1 MKPQSTLSL
10 SVQRI
15 AVFAFLIFGLGSSFS
30 AKAQLILNQIGQ
42 AATIDLSANQ
52 PGVVNGP
59 FVADEVSIGSANP
72 ANGDLDA
79 DAWHFLNDG
88 SSTDAINSP
97 ATFPSILMAGQGF
110 NQFPPLPSVGL
121 HATNFNGQ
129 RALGFHPSGSNFT
142 SGSMTLR
149 IQNLTG
155 QAINALDVAY
165 NIAVLNDRDRSN
177 SVNLYYSTNNAQSSY
192 VLVPDAE
199 LVSPGTAQP
208 GAAPV
213 NTIIQTEITGI
224 SIPQNGFIFL
234 RWVFEDV
241 TGAGERDEFIMYG
254 FSFTPGAIT
263 VPFVTVDN
271 DFFALH
277 HLLGETPIAQSF
289 NLTGNNLTNDVSLNV
304 PAPFE
309 ISLDGSNFTSGI
321 VVAPSQ
327 GSVDEI
333 IYVRLFDSFPGNA
346 LEVIEINSPGAG
358 GAEVFL
364 YGVASPK
371 LYINELMAQNTS
383 IIADESGEYDD
394 WFEIYNPSTFPMEI
408 GGYYFTDDLNELN
421 KYAIP
426 EGTGQTLISAEGFML
441 CWADDQSAQG
451 PLHTNFALS
460 AAGESIA
467 LVGID
472 GLTILDSYTFGA
484 AVENVSEGRISD
496 GAAEWIQFPVP
507 TPNASNTSSVPFLNA
522 TPVALNGFQQVIGAP
537 SEAQQFVVNAANLS
551 GEIELTCTAPFEIAL
566 EAEGVFSPF
575 LVLELIDNALQN
587 QAVFVRLNSSALG
600 NFNGSVSIEN
610 ETAQTTVALSGV
622 AAESFSEVPVVF
634 INELMA
640 SNSSTI
646 ADEFGE
652 FDDWVEIYNPN
663 PFEVN
668 LAGFYLSDTENDL
681 TKYQIPTG
689 SSIAIVPANG
699 FLLFW
704 CDNQPEQ
711 GDLHTNFG
719 LSAAGESI
727 VLTAPDGTTIVD
739 SFTFGPSTTDVSF
752 GRNGD
757 GNAQWIEFSVPTPG
771 ASNGPTSVLNT
782 ELPSVK
788 MYPNP
793 TNGLVTFTADYPITG
808 MDVFGMDG
816 RLVKHIAVN
825 AQQCQIDLLELEM
838 GWYIVDVVIQGKRTR
853 QRLAVIR

>member
-1 MKPQSTLSL
+1 MKPQPSLLLSL
-10 SVQRI
+10 NRTAI
-15 AVFAFLIFGLGSSFS
+15 FAFILLTVGSSFS
-30 AKAQLILNQIGQ
+30 AKAQLTLNQIGQ
-42 AATIDLSANQ
+42 AVTIDLSANL

-59 FVADEVSIGSANP
+59 FVADELSIGSANP
-72 ANGDLDA
+72 ANGDLDS
-79 DAWHFLNDG
+79 DAWHFLSDG
-88 SSTDAINSP
+88 SSTDAINSSS
-97 ATFPSILMAGQGF
+97 AFPSILMAGQGF

-121 HATNFNGQ
+121 HATNYNGQ
-129 RALGFHPSGSNFT
+129 RSFGFHPSGTNFT
-142 SGSMTLR
+142 SGAMTLR

-155 QAINALDVAY
+155 QAINVLDIAY

-177 SVNLYYSTNNAQSSY
+177 SVNLYYSSNNAQSSY
-192 VLVPDAE
+192 ILVPDAE
-199 LVSPGTAQP
+199 LVSPSTAQP

-213 NTIIQTEITGI
+213 NNLIQTEISGI
-224 SIPQNGFIFL
+224 SIPQNGFIYL

-241 TGAGERDEFIMYG
+241 SGAGERDEFIMYG
-254 FSFTPGAIT
+254 FSFTPEAIT

-289 NLTGNNLTNDVSLNV
+289 NLTGNNLTNNVTLNV

-309 ISLDGSNFTSGI
+309 ISSDGSSFASGLVI
-321 VVAPSQ
+321 SPTQ
-327 GSVDEI
+327 GSVDAI
-333 IYVRLFDSFPGNA
+333 IYVRLFDTFPGDA
-346 LEVIEINSPGAG
+346 WEVIEINSPSASSV
-358 GAEVFL
+358 EVFL

-371 LYINELMAQNTS
+371 MYINELMAQNTS

-394 WFEIYNPSTFPMEI
+394 WFEIYNPSTFPLEI
-408 GGYYFTDDLNELN
+408 GGYFLTDDLNELN

-426 EGTGQTLISAEGFML
+426 EGSGQTLISAGGFKL
-441 CWADDQSAQG
+441 CWADDQSSQG

-460 AAGESIA
+460 ATGESIA

-484 AVENVSEGRISD
+484 AVTNVSEGRIAD
-496 GAAEWIQFPVP
+496 GAADWIQFPVP

-522 TPVALNGFQQVIGAP
+522 TPVALNGFQQIIGTP
-537 SEAQQFVVNAANLS
+537 SEEQQFVVNAANLS
-551 GEIELTCTAPFEIAL
+551 GEIELICAAPFEIATD
-566 EAEGVFSPF
+566 AGGVFTTT
-575 LVLELIDNALQN
+575 LVLELVNNAVQN
-587 QAVFVRLNSSALG
+587 QTVFVRLNSSTLG
-600 NFNGSVSIEN
+600 NFSGSVSIEN
-610 ETAQTTVALSGV
+610 ESAQTLVALSGV
-622 AAESFSEVPVVF
+622 TAESFSEVPVVF

-652 FDDWVEIYNPN
+652 FDDWVEIFNPN

-668 LAGFYLSDTENDL
+668 LAGFYLSDTESDL
-681 TKYQIPTG
+681 TKYQIP
-689 SSIAIVPANG
+689 IASTIALVPANG

-704 CDNQPEQ
+704 CDNQTEQ

-727 VLTAPDGTTIVD
+727 ILTAPDGTTIVD

-757 GNAQWIEFSVPTPG
+757 GNAQWIEFEVPTPE
-771 ASNGPTSVLNT
+771 ASNGPTSVQNIT
-782 ELPSVK
+782 LPSVK

-793 TNGLVTFTADYPITG
+793 ANGMVTVSSDATIKG

-816 RLVKHIAVN
+816 RLVKQITVN
-825 AQQCQIDLLELEM
+825 TYQCQVDLSALEM
-838 GWYIVDVVIQGKRTR
+838 GWYIVDVIFQGKRSR